1 MITVSNLYTYAE
13 KTKNENVVV
22 RFVSG
27 SSFVYAL
34 VLPIKRVLKA
44 YRKYAP
50 HNLSLKRIISYV
62 DPTVYYRDIEPNFD
76 VERFWV
82 RIFQGHISADLSEM
96 SADEIECFL
105 TLDGYDKYDSL
116 KKYIKERGIYTW
128 KQNIIEQ
135 Q

>member
-1 MITVSNLYTYAE
+1 MITVSNLHTYAE
-13 KTKNENVVV
+13 KTKNENVVI

-44 YRKYAP
+44 FRKYSP
-50 HNLSLKRIISYV
+50 NNLSLKRIISYV

-96 SADEIECFL
+96 RADEIECFL

-116 KKYIKERGIYTW
+116 KEYIKERGIHKW
-128 KQNIIEQ
+128 KQNIIKQ